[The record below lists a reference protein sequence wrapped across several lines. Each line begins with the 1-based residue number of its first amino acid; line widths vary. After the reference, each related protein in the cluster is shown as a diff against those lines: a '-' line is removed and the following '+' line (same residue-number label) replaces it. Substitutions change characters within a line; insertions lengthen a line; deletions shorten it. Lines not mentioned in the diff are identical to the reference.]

1 MRNLVICAVLN
12 GLILGGLILLLVPGY
27 AESLVGTVMV
37 SAGILAVTVFV
48 AERDGRIR
56 PQS

>member
-1 MRNLVICAVLN
+1 MRNLAICAVLN
-12 GLILGGLILLLVPGY
+12 GLILGGLTLLLVPGY

-48 AERDGRIR
+48 AERDGHIR